1 MTATTWMWMCI
12 CIATLILQFIFIYI
26 VLHQRNRF
34 KHTIHTIDPIDDR
47 IKEMNREKTDI
58 E

>member
-1 MTATTWMWMCI
+1 MTATTWMWMWICI

-47 IKEMNREKTDI
+47 IKEMNREPT
-58 E
+58 